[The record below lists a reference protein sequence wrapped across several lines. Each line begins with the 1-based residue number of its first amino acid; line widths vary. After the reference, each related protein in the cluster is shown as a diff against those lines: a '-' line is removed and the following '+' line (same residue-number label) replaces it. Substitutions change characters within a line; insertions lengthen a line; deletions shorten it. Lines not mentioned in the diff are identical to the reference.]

1 MLLFL
6 WVGFFS
12 LGNLDPPLAPRSQAP
27 SSAVEF
33 EIPLV
38 NATEIDLKDAVD
50 RLAKATHLITPL
62 PSAGIRLPVVGSA
75 GTLGRRLLEQSLGE
89 GTRIRVDNDRVK
101 ITIAPAS
108 EEERSQRLRDLC
120 HQAELE
126 AKRQA
131 QFGLH
136 ALKSYKPNDK
146 TRPTICLVHGMNSS
160 SYGFVHMIKPLEEA
174 GYGVVVF
181 DYRFNRGLR
190 ESCDQFA
197 KDWKAFRAKAGEKRD
212 WALIGHSM
220 GCLVARD
227 YVEGPKFAS
236 DVSTFIM
243 LAPVNQGSSLAKTQT
258 VLQWLDG
265 VKLTGSRRT
274 SEALAKIGDGLGEA
288 ANDITPGS
296 PFLKELNARPRR
308 QGIEYHILAGNRGI
322 LSAEARDQIDAQL
335 AQTKRRAG
343 LLANLTRLVINDDL
357 LGGLDEIS
365 DGTGDACVS
374 VERTRLEGVD
384 DHVTI
389 HANHAELIRAP
400 LLFSEPGPVPC
411 LPQILK
417 WLKPT
422 PKTTGSMKTRSN

>member
-1 MLLFL
+1 MLLVL
-6 WVGFFS
+6 CAGLFS
-12 LGNLDPPLAPRSQAP
+12 FGILEPAQAP
-27 SSAVEF
+27 GASAVEF

-50 RLAKATHLITPL
+50 RLSKATQLVTPL
-62 PSAGIRLPVVGSA
+62 PAAGIRLPVVGAA

-89 GTRIRVDNDRVK
+89 GTRISVDNDRVK
-101 ITIAPAS
+101 IKIAPATV
-108 EEERSQRLRDLC
+108 EERKERIKELAR
-120 HQAELE
+120 QADLE
-126 AKRQA
+126 AKRQS
-131 QFGLH
+131 QYGMH
-136 ALKSYKPNDK
+136 ALKSYRPNDAS
-146 TRPTICLVHGMNSS
+146 RPTICLVHGMNSS

-174 GYGVVVF
+174 GFGIVVF
-181 DYRFNRGLR
+181 DYRFNRALR
-190 ESCDQFA
+190 ETCDQFA
-197 KDWKAFRAKAGEKRD
+197 RDWKAFRAKVGETRD

-227 YVEGPKFAS
+227 YVEGPKFAD
-236 DVSTFIM
+236 DVSTLIM

-258 VLQWLDG
+258 LLQWLDG
-265 VKLTGSRRT
+265 VKVTGGRRA

-296 PFLKELNARPRR
+296 AFLKELNAMPRR
-308 QGIEYHILAGNRGI
+308 KGVDYHILAGNRGLI
-322 LSAEARDQIDAQL
+322 SAEARDQIDAQL
-335 AQTKRRAG
+335 AQTKRKVG
-343 LLANLTRLVINDDL
+343 ILANLTRFVISDEL

-374 VERTRLEGVD
+374 VERTKLKGVD

-389 HANHAELIRAP
+389 RANHAELIRAP

-417 WLKPT
+417 WLKVPAKST
-422 PKTTGSMKTRSN
+422 ASSSRRAN